1 MWQKN
6 KINSELYEDNINKYR
21 HLKPNKNFICIISSK
36 AEKLIHLNRRRDII
50 IKPNN
55 SLMKKTNNGIKKSPS
70 KLINMKKAL
79 INKNFM
85 NDDENEPHIALERKL
100 IMSKPIRKKK

>member
-1 MWQKN
+1 
-6 KINSELYEDNINKYR
+6 
-21 HLKPNKNFICIISSK
+21 
-36 AEKLIHLNRRRDII
+36 
-50 IKPNN
+50 
-55 SLMKKTNNGIKKSPS
+55 
-70 KLINMKKAL
+70 MKKAL

>member
-1 MWQKN
+1 M
-6 KINSELYEDNINKYR
+6 YEDNINKYK

-36 AEKLIHLNRRRDII
+36 AEKLLHLNRKRDII
-50 IKPNN
+50 MKPNN
-55 SLMKKTNNGIKKSPS
+55 SLMKKTNNSIKKSSS

-85 NDDENEPHIALERKL
+85 NYDENEPYIILERKL